1 MKNNMGHIEGITSI
15 GVNAA
20 CKAFGDAN
28 NRSLKTPI
36 SLLQEICT
44 KCLMAPPVYE
54 LTTTIGRIHEPQ
66 FVYKCSLSA
75 NSYIYGKGA
84 SKKKA
89 KHAAALGVLNHI
101 VEINR
106 GVNDS
111 LANSLEQLMYFAL
124 IVSNF
129 LIS

>member
-1 MKNNMGHIEGITSI
+1 MSELRQHLDMTNHLGQIEGITST

-28 NRSLKTPI
+28 NRSVKTPI

-44 KCLMAPPVYE
+44 KCLLAPPIYDLAE
-54 LTTTIGRIHEPQ
+54 TIGRTHEPQ
-66 FVYKCSLSA
+66 FVYKCTLST
-75 NSYIYGKGA
+75 NSYMYGKGA

-101 VEINR
+101 VETNR
-106 GVNDS
+106 GQNDGW
-111 LANSLEQLMYFAL
+111 ANSLEKLM
-124 IVSNF
+124 
-129 LIS
+129 